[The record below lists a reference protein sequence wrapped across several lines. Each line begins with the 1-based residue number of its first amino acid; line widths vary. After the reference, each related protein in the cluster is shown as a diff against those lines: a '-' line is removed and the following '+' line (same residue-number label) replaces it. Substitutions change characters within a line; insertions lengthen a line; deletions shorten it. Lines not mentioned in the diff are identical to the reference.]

1 MTWSIE
7 TLRTSSSPM
16 RTIVDP
22 ARFALARIKRLVSA
36 IRHRRDVEVLAGFD
50 DRMLAD
56 IGLTRTDLHY
66 ALSEPFWR
74 DPGHVL
80 VLRAGERRSAPRHR
94 GGQHEARAVPAP
106 SIVPEKA
113 TPQPARC

>member
-7 TLRTSSSPM
+7 TLRTSARPM
-16 RTIVDP
+16 RTIV
-22 ARFALARIKRLVSA
+22 AGAGLAFAGIKRLASA
-36 IRHRRDVEVLAGFD
+36 IRHRRDVEALAGFD

-74 DPGHVL
+74 DPGRVL
-80 VLRAGERRSAPRHR
+80 VLRAGERRAAPRSR
-94 GGQHEARAVPAP
+94 GGQHKARAVPAP
-106 SIVPEKA
+106 SIVPENA
-113 TPQPARC
+113 TAQPARC